1 MKYSAQSVS
10 FHERNFSEQ
19 VQEKG
24 DIRMKIDCCNLACP
38 EPVLKTKKALEELAT
53 DSILEVK
60 VNSVSSKENV
70 TRFVKNAGYDPKMED
85 QSDGSTII
93 TIVKGYACKVVENEN
108 SQKFLDKSVF
118 LKSDK
123 IGTGELG
130 EKLIVGFLKS
140 ILELPKLPNKIICV
154 NEAVKLTTACS
165 KTEVIQTLRALE
177 DKGVEIYSCGVCL
190 EYFDVVD
197 KLKVGKIGNAYGTVE
212 MLLNSEGTITL

>member
-1 MKYSAQSVS
+1 
-10 FHERNFSEQ
+10 
-19 VQEKG
+19 
-24 DIRMKIDCCNLACP
+24 MKIDCCNLACP
-38 EPVLKTKKALEELAT
+38 EPVLKTKKALEDLPE

-70 TRFVKNAGYDPKMED
+70 TRFAKKSGYESKMED
-85 QSDGSTII
+85 LDDGSTLVTII
-93 TIVKGYACKVVENEN
+93 KGYACKIVEDTNN
-108 SQKFLDKSVF
+108 DTLLNKTVF

-123 IGTGELG
+123 IGEGELG

-165 KTEVIQTLRALE
+165 KTEVMQTLRALE

>member
-1 MKYSAQSVS
+1 
-10 FHERNFSEQ
+10 
-19 VQEKG
+19 
-24 DIRMKIDCCNLACP
+24 MKIDCCNLACP
-38 EPVLKTKKALEELAT
+38 EPVLKTKKALEKLPD

-70 TRFVKNAGYDPKMED
+70 IRFATKAGYESKMED
-85 QSDGSTII
+85 LDDGTTLVTII
-93 TIVKGYACKVVENEN
+93 KGYACKIAEDTGNETLLN
-108 SQKFLDKSVF
+108 KTVF

-123 IGTGELG
+123 IGAGELG
-130 EKLIVGFLKS
+130 EKLIAGFLKS

-165 KTEVIQTLRALE
+165 KTEVMQTLRALE

-212 MLLNSEGTITL
+212 MLLNSEGTISF